1 MNRTIAALI
10 GASVLA
16 LSGTAQ
22 STESEDAKNARE
34 LAKALQEHMVATYS
48 CQKYLGG
55 LGHYRAA
62 KLQAAQTYSRLTGDR
77 NKAVLTMDRIEQEI
91 KATKANERLEA
102 QFREMQLSYVDSV
115 GTCQDLIAE
124 SMDKVELLQAKLKLF

>member
-1 MNRTIAALI
+1 MNQIIVALI
-10 GASVLA
+10 GASLLA

-34 LAKALQEHMVATYS
+34 LAKALQEHMIATYS

-62 KLQAAQTYSRLTGDR
+62 KLQAVQTYSRVTGNR
-77 NKAVLTMDRIEQEI
+77 NNAVLTMDRIEQAI
-91 KATKANERLEA
+91 KAMKSNERMEA

-124 SMDKVELLQAKLKLF
+124 SMDKVELLQAKLKLL